1 MNETTGTLGGADATA
16 GDGDAWGAA
25 RPVGTAGDGD
35 GAAGVAAAGDAEGD
49 GVAEGSADAAA
60 KGSADGVAKGSADA
74 AAVILTADVP
84 DPVLPAGSTVLP
96 RI

>member
-16 GDGDAWGAA
+16 GDGDAEGAA
-25 RPVGTAGDGD
+25 CPVGTAGDGD

-49 GVAEGSADAAA
+49 AVAEGSADAAT
-60 KGSADGVAKGSADA
+60 
-74 AAVILTADVP
+74 VILTAEVP

>member
-16 GDGDAWGAA
+16 GDGDAEGAA
-25 RPVGTAGDGD
+25 CPVGTAGDGD

-49 GVAEGSADAAA
+49 GVAEGSADADA
-60 KGSADGVAKGSADA
+60 VAEGSADA
-74 AAVILTADVP
+74 VAVILTAEVP
-84 DPVLPAGSTVLP
+84 DPVLPAGRTVLP